1 MSTQLSV
8 HRVTSVEALP
18 VKEHDGMKPFFA
30 RDLIIKTSD
39 GEEITIVLFGDT
51 LESIQV
57 AS

>member
-8 HRVTSVEALP
+8 HNVTSIEVLP
-18 VKEHDGMKPFFA
+18 VKEHDGMKPFCV
-30 RDLIIKTSD
+30 RDIVIKTSD
-39 GEEITIVLFGDT
+39 GEEITIVVFGET

>member
-8 HRVTSVEALP
+8 HRVKSVEALP
-18 VKEHDGMKPFFA
+18 VEEHDGMNPFFA